1 MTGGPMKLPAQPRL
15 LWSIL
20 QPIWCSSITRGGFH
34 SNGYWEI
41 SHGSLDAGRSNQN
54 GFTLPSHWY
63 RSYAKKDKTN
73 EKRKTPNYDS
83 DSAPDG
89 RRVRGL
95 ETPVRLAA
103 NQSDGIPDA
112 PGHQSSQ
119 ERAARVCSRRVPGKQ
134 SLAQY

>member
-1 MTGGPMKLPAQPRL
+1 MTGGLMKLPAQPRL
-15 LWSIL
+15 MWSIL
-20 QPIWCSSITRGGFH
+20 QPIWCSSITRGGFR

-54 GFTLPSHWY
+54 GFTLPSHWC
-63 RSYAKKDKTN
+63 RSYAKKEKTN
-73 EKRKTPNYDS
+73 EKSKTPNYDS

-95 ETPVRLAA
+95 ETLVCLAA
-103 NQSDGIPDA
+103 NQSDGILNT

-119 ERAARVCSRRVPGKQ
+119 ERAARVCGRRVPGRPG
-134 SLAQY
+134 LAQ